1 MVDVPLVLWAFSY
14 PSDLDFDALQDF
26 TASGV
31 IQGSNRIT
39 AMRIVAYWGST
50 SVLLTL
56 ASVVAFVGS
65 DSFGSVKKRVALLK
79 INY

>member
-1 MVDVPLVLWAFSY
+1 MVDVPLVLWAFSH

-39 AMRIVAYWGST
+39 AMRIVAFGNFASEGFA
-50 SVLLTL
+50 SVAFVVAL
-56 ASVVAFVGS
+56 ASTEVVAFVDS
-65 DSFGSVKKRVALLK
+65 DSFK
-79 INY
+79 

>member
-1 MVDVPLVLWAFSY
+1 MVDVPLVLWAFSH

-39 AMRIVAYWGST
+39 AMRIVAFGNFASEGFA
-50 SVLLTL
+50 SVASMVAL
-56 ASVVAFVGS
+56 ASTGVVAFVDS
-65 DSFGSVKKRVALLK
+65 DSFK
-79 INY
+79 